1 MDAVTRKRLE
11 FDRIVA
17 CAATFCLSDMGR
29 EALAATAP
37 MFQREELLLWLERVR
52 ELCNF
57 LQEGESLPFSRLP
70 DTRGIMDRLELR
82 ESSLEPQE
90 LLDVHDLLDASAKL
104 RTFVYRH
111 RSVYPE
117 LYGLVSGL
125 WLEKSLQYE
134 ISRIVDEEARIRDTA
149 SDGLQVIRHDLREG
163 RGLLRRRMERILK
176 RCREN
181 GWLME
186 DTVALKHGRLVL
198 GFRVEYKHKLQGY
211 IQDYSQSGQT
221 VFIEP
226 AEVLELNNRLQDLE
240 LEERREIDRI
250 LREVTGR
257 IRAEYENVLHNQEL
271 MACFDALY
279 GKACFARETSS
290 VLPYLDSGRRLTIR
304 SGYHPWLLWSHRGQE
319 KPVYPL
325 DLELGD
331 DEQVLCISGPN
342 AGGKSVAM
350 KTIGLLSCMLQHGF
364 LVPCSESSVFP
375 VFDEIFIGIGD
386 EQSIE
391 NDLSTFSS
399 HLAEIR
405 RILQGATGSSLV
417 LIDEL
422 CSGTDVGEGSAIARA
437 VIERLLSIGVKAVV
451 TTHLGELKAYA
462 HEREGVV
469 NGAMDFDTG
478 SLSPTFRFQ
487 KGLPGNSFA
496 FAMLRRLGFDDELVA
511 DASSYL
517 GTVGVAMERM
527 LDELREQLLRNRELE
542 SGMRSEQR
550 QLARKQEA
558 LQKER
563 EEFERGRREAKR
575 SAARDLQKEVEHARK
590 EIRSIVREAKAAPGG
605 GGVEDARRKLERV
618 KREMRQKEE
627 RAAGDI
633 PEAGPE
639 VQVGDLV
646 TIVSTS
652 TTGEVVQVQ
661 GDEVVVQCG
670 NFRLTTS
677 PSNVR
682 KTSRKKSRKEER
694 QQAGSSGWSATH
706 GSLDS
711 TRLDL
716 RGMSGD
722 EAIAEVERFID
733 RMRLQRIGKATII
746 HGKGT
751 GALRLRVTAFLK
763 EHPSVKGFRLGEWG
777 EGGAGVTVVEL

>member
-17 CAATFCLSDMGR
+17 CAATFSLSDMGR
-29 EALAATAP
+29 DALASTAP
-37 MFQREELLLWLERVR
+37 ILHRAELLPWLERVR

-57 LQEGESLPFSRLP
+57 LHEGEALPFSRLP
-70 DTRGIMDRLELR
+70 DTRGIMTRLELR
-82 ESSLEPQE
+82 ESCLEPQE
-90 LLDVHDLLDASAKL
+90 LLDVHDLLDASSKL

-117 LYGLVSGL
+117 LYSLVSGL

-176 RCREN
+176 RCREH

-198 GFRVEYKHKLQGY
+198 GLRVEYKHKLQGY

-240 LEERREIDRI
+240 LDERREIERI

-257 IRAEYENVLHNQEL
+257 VRAEYENVLHNQEL

-290 VLPYLDSGRRLTIR
+290 VLPALDTGRRLSIR
-304 SGYHPWLLWSHRGQE
+304 NGYHPWLLWSHRGQQRA
-319 KPVYPL
+319 VYPL
-325 DLELGD
+325 DLELGA

-350 KTIGLLSCMLQHGF
+350 KTVGLLSCMLQHGF

-375 VFDEIFIGIGD
+375 LFDDIFIGIGD

-399 HLAEIR
+399 HLVEIR
-405 RILQGATGSSLV
+405 RILHGATAASLV

-437 VIERLLSIGVKAVV
+437 VIERILRIGAKAVV

-462 HEREGVV
+462 HERQGVV
-469 NGAMDFDTG
+469 NGAMDFDNS

-496 FAMLRRLGFDDELVA
+496 FAMLRRLGFDDELIA
-511 DASSYL
+511 EASSHL
-517 GTVGVAMERM
+517 GSVGVAMERM
-527 LDELREQLLRNRELE
+527 LDELREQLLHNRELE
-542 SGMRSEQR
+542 SDLRKAQQ
-550 QLARKQEA
+550 QLAGQREA
-558 LQKER
+558 LLKER
-563 EEFERGRREAKR
+563 EEFERGRREAQR
-575 SAARDLQKEVEHARK
+575 SAARDVQKEVEYARK
-590 EIRSIVREAKAAPGG
+590 EIRSILREAKAVPGG
-605 GGVEDARRKLERV
+605 RGVEDARRKLERV
-618 KREMRQKEE
+618 KREAWQKE
-627 RAAGDI
+627 AGIAGDI
-633 PEAGPE
+633 PAAVPD
-639 VQVGDLV
+639 VQAGDLV

-677 PSNVR
+677 PSNLQ
-682 KTSRKKSRKEER
+682 KTSRKQSRRDER
-694 QQAGSSGWSATH
+694 KQAGSAGWSAAH

-722 EAIAEVERFID
+722 EAIGEVERLID
-733 RMRLQRIGKATII
+733 RMRLQRIGTATII

-751 GALRLRVTAFLK
+751 GALRLRVIAFLK
-763 EHPSVKGFRLGEWG
+763 EHPAVQGFRLGEWG